1 MYLLTKNKIRSLLKE
16 HQSPCISIYMP
27 THQKGSEVE
36 QDPIRFKN
44 MMKQAEN
51 TLQEKGFQEAEINN
65 LLKPANDLLN
75 DSYFWSY
82 QSDGLAVFLS
92 PEDFHYYRLP
102 LSFDEHAIVTNRF
115 FIKPLIPLM
124 AGEVRYY
131 VLALNL
137 NEIKLYQGSD
147 FSLNEIRSDDIPKS
161 IEEILKYDDPE
172 KQLQF
177 HTGTG
182 AQKGRRAAMFHG
194 QGVGKNDTLKKNSIL
209 RFFQAVDKGVMS
221 ELAGENSP
229 LVLVGVDY
237 LISIYKEAN
246 AYPHLFD
253 DAVDSNPVNFSQQEL
268 HQKTWEIIESFF
280 QQEQKEA
287 LSQYHQLVA
296 IGKASAEAEEIV
308 KAAHHDRIKYLFV
321 NLEVPVYGKY
331 DAEHNQ
337 VDIREHNQIENEDL
351 TDLTITQTIL
361 HNGKVYALEP
371 EKMPDQSRLAAVFR
385 F

>member
-51 TLQEKGFQEAEINN
+51 TLQEKGFQEPEINK
-65 LLKPANDLLN
+65 LLKPANDLLK
-75 DSYFWSY
+75 DSYFWRY

-124 AGEVRYY
+124 TGEVQYY

-137 NEIKLYQGSD
+137 NEIKLYQGSN

-177 HTGTG
+177 HTGTS
-182 AQKGRRAAMFHG
+182 AQRGRRAAMFHG
-194 QGVGKNDTLKKNSIL
+194 QGVGKNDSLKKNSIL
-209 RFFQAVDKGVMS
+209 RFFQAVDKGVRS

-229 LVLVGVDY
+229 LVLVGIDY

-253 DAVDSNPVNFSQQEL
+253 EAVDSNPVNFSQEEL

-287 LSQYHQLVA
+287 LSQYHQLLA
-296 IGKASAEAEEIV
+296 SDKASTEAEEIV
-308 KAAHHDRIKYLFV
+308 KAAHHNRIKYLFV

-337 VDIREHNQIENEDL
+337 VDIRQHNQNENEDL

-371 EKMPDQSRLAAVFR
+371 EKMPDQSLLAAVFR